1 MKKSRI
7 LSLLLSAA
15 ISLTPLCSISASA
28 EESSYS
34 FNICFIAEES
44 EEYVENVNAKLI
56 QQAIEWTDDEH
67 FVYVGDEV
75 VVSEWNTNSL
85 TATFSIQANVSKVEF
100 PVILMEKS
108 KCQSNSL
115 KAKLPK
121 TLLLWKVHIH

>member
-75 VVSEWNTNSL
+75 IVSE
-85 TATFSIQANVSKVEF
+85 
-100 PVILMEKS
+100 
-108 KCQSNSL
+108 
-115 KAKLPK
+115 
-121 TLLLWKVHIH
+121 

>member
-1 MKKSRI
+1 MKKTRI

-15 ISLTPLCSISASA
+15 ISLTPLCSIAASA

-75 VVSEWNTNSL
+75 IVSEWNTNN
-85 TATFSIQANVSKVEF
+85 ANPFITESFTDNWHDYAYRVVVDELPDGYIFNSSKRVESG
-100 PVILMEKS
+100 ISRL
-108 KCQSNSL
+108 
-115 KAKLPK
+115 
-121 TLLLWKVHIH
+121 HR